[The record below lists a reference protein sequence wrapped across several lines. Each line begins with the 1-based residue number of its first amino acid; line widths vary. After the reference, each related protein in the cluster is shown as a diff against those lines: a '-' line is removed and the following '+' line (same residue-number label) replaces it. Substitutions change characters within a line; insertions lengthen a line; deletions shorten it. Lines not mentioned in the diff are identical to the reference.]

1 MESSGLAALLEQ
13 PLINRDA
20 LAERLA
26 VSADTIET
34 WTAKK
39 KIPAFR
45 LGHRTVRY
53 SYPAVIAAL
62 GKFYAPQRSGW
73 SRRLPKRRRRYE
85 RPVRLIQLELE
96 LGFDQMTLLL
106 DESFPRPEE
115 KS

>member
-1 MESSGLAALLEQ
+1 MEASGLAALLEQ
-13 PLINRDA
+13 PLLNRDT

-26 VSADTIET
+26 VSVDTVET

-62 GKFYAPQRSGW
+62 GKFYSPQRSGW
-73 SRRLPKRRRRYE
+73 SRKLPKRRPGYH
-85 RPVRLIQLELE
+85 RPVRLIQLELG
-96 LGFDQMTLLL
+96 LGFDQMDLGLGGK
-106 DESFPRPEE
+106 FPGP
-115 KS
+115 